1 MDIHVLKCSKDLK
14 TVRVIFHYAV
24 PEGENQAGIS
34 WQNAIVMGK
43 GGAGNIKS
51 VLADIDTDELAD
63 MKTGALVEPGV
74 ETIRFSSINLTNTER
89 LQEIK
94 DKYKECKEK
103 FLKDKQVELAF
114 MGYSTN
120 GN

>member
-1 MDIHVLKCSKDLK
+1 MNIHVLKCSKDLK
-14 TVRVIFHYAV
+14 TVRVVFHYVV
-24 PEGENQAGIS
+24 PAGNNQAGIS
-34 WQNAIVMGK
+34 WHDAIIMDK
-43 GGAGNIKS
+43 GGISNINS
-51 VLADIDTDELAD
+51 VLINIDDDELTD
-63 MKTGALVEPGV
+63 LKTGVLVESGV
-74 ETIRFSSINLTNTER
+74 ETIRFSSIDLTNAER

-103 FLKDKQVELAF
+103 FLKDKQIELAF